1 MIINYFLRKPLLYKD
16 IEKYQYKLL
25 FCVASYSVY
34 NIYFVKDF
42 TFLNHILFGHLL
54 TDLLFIPF
62 NKMDTIIHHMLGIGF
77 IYYPTLFS
85 IPLRPIYLHQINFL
99 KVETS
104 SIFLCS
110 SYFLKEY
117 KKQSKHQYI
126 QITSNISNVLLLS
139 TFFKFRCYD
148 FLYKILKNPDFYNDM
163 IIPNNTMSKYYIYT
177 TVGAF
182 CLLNGYWFSKLA
194 NVFYKTI
201 TK

>member
-1 MIINYFLRKPLLYKD
+1 MLINYFLRKPLIYKD
-16 IEKYQYKLL
+16 VEKYQYKIL

-34 NIYFVKDF
+34 NIYFVKDL
-42 TFLNHILFGHLL
+42 TFLNSILLGHLL
-54 TDLLFIPF
+54 TDMLFIPF
-62 NKMDTIIHHMLGIGF
+62 NKMDSMIHHMLGIGF

-85 IPLRPIYLHQINFL
+85 IPLLQIFPHHITFL

-110 SYFLKEY
+110 SYYLKEY
-117 KKQSKHQYI
+117 KKQSKNNYLE
-126 QITSNISNVLLLS
+126 ITSKISNVLLLS

-163 IIPNNTMSKYYIYT
+163 IIPNNTVSKYYIYT

-201 TK
+201 MK